1 MLFNSFEF
9 LIFFPVVAM
18 GYYLTGG
25 GKSLSN
31 SWLLIAGYYFYINL
45 KPVYALI
52 LLASTLI
59 TFFCGLLLERNAEN
73 ERKKKTILTASLVL
87 NFSMLFIFK
96 YYNFIN
102 GSIES
107 LMSSVGLRW
116 NVPYLNVLL
125 PVGISF
131 FTFQAAGYI
140 IDVYRGTIKAEKNFL
155 TYALF
160 VSFFPVILAGP
171 IQRAK
176 NLIPQLKEKHPL
188 MYGNVIGGLK
198 MMLWGYFMKLCVADR
213 LGTYVDSIFNNL
225 PQHNGTSIAI
235 ASIFYTIQIY
245 GDFAGYSLVA
255 LGCARTMGF
264 RLPENFRRPYFSTSI
279 KEFWKRWHIALSS
292 WFMDYLYFPLGG
304 SRVKYGRYLLNLM
317 IVFLVSG
324 LWHGAAWT
332 FVLWGA
338 LHGIYQIIE
347 ALRKKWFGEPS
358 YNRWW
363 SRGLKMLFVF
373 LLVNMAWIF
382 FRANSIGDAFT
393 AIAKMFTQ
401 PSMPFMS
408 PMAMLFGMLSLMILL
423 VKDFADEFHPNWK
436 LMASDNKVV
445 STVACALLS
454 VYVIL
459 FGVLD
464 SSQFIYFQF

>member
-9 LIFFPVVAM
+9 LLFFPVVTI
-18 GYYLTGG
+18 GYYLIGG
-25 GKSLSN
+25 GNWQKN
-31 SWLLIAGYYFYINL
+31 SWLLVVSCYFYLNL
-45 KPVYALI
+45 NPVYGI
-52 LLASTLI
+52 LLFAIIGLTYGCGRYLEKASTDKAKKQ
-59 TFFCGLLLERNAEN
+59 LL
-73 ERKKKTILTASLVL
+73 TICLLL
-87 NFSMLFIFK
+87 NFSSLFIFK
-96 YYNFIN
+96 YYNFVN
-102 GSIES
+102 ESIYS
-107 LMSSVGLRW
+107 LMFAIGLRW
-116 NVPYLNVLL
+116 EVPYLNVLL

-140 IDVYRGTIKAEKNFL
+140 IDVYRGNIKAEKNFL

-176 NLIPQLKEKHPL
+176 VLIPQLKEKHPL
-188 MYGNVIGGLK
+188 VYENVIGGLK

-213 LGTYVDSIFNNL
+213 LGTYVDSVFNNI

-245 GDFAGYSLVA
+245 GDFAGYSLTA
-255 LGCARTMGF
+255 LGCAKVMGF
-264 RLPENFRRPYFSTSI
+264 NLPENFHRPYFSTSI

-292 WFMDYLYFPLGG
+292 WFMEYLYFPLGG
-304 SRVKYGRYLLNLM
+304 SRVKYGRYLMNLM

-338 LHGIYQIIE
+338 LHGLYQISE
-347 ALRKKWFGEPS
+347 ALRKKYFGEPT
-358 YNRWW
+358 YNHWW
-363 SRGLKMLFVF
+363 TKALKMLFVF
-373 LLVNMAWIF
+373 VLVNMAWIF
-382 FRANSIGDAFT
+382 FRANTIGDAFT
-393 AIAKMFTQ
+393 AIVKMCTN
-401 PSMPFMS
+401 PGSPFMS
-408 PMAMLFGMLSLMILL
+408 PMAMLFGMLSLAILV

-436 LMASDNKVV
+436 LLASDNKLVA
-445 STVACALLS
+445 TVACALLA
-454 VYVIL
+454 VYVVL

>member
-1 MLFNSFEF
+1 MLFNSLEF
-9 LIFFPVVAM
+9 LIFFPVVAI
-18 GYYLTGG
+18 GYYLMGG

-31 SWLLIAGYYFYINL
+31 SWLLLASYYFYINL
-45 KPVYALI
+45 KPIYALI

-59 TFFCGLLLERNAEN
+59 TFFCGLLLKRNAES
-73 ERKKKTILTASLVL
+73 ERKKKTILTLSLVL
-87 NFSMLFIFK
+87 NFSMLFVFK

-140 IDVYRGTIKAEKNFL
+140 IDVYRGTVKAERNFL

-171 IQRAK
+171 IQRTK
-176 NLIPQLKEKHPL
+176 NLIPQLKQKHPL
-188 MYGNVIGGLK
+188 MYDNVIGGLK

-358 YNRWW
+358 YNHWW
-363 SRGLKMLFVF
+363 SKALKMLFVF

-382 FRANSIGDAFT
+382 FRANTVGDAFT
-393 AIAKMFTQ
+393 AIAKIFTQ
-401 PSMPFMS
+401 QNSPFIY
-408 PMAMLFGMLSLMILL
+408 PMAMLFGLLSFAILL
-423 VKDFADEFHPNWK
+423 VKDFADEFHPSWK
-436 LMASDNKVV
+436 LMASDNKVL
-445 STVACALLS
+445 STIVCALLS

>member
-9 LIFFPVVAM
+9 LLFFPVVAI
-18 GYYLTGG
+18 GYYLMGG
-25 GKSLSN
+25 GKFLSN
-31 SWLLIAGYYFYINL
+31 IWLLIASYYFYLNL
-45 KPVYALI
+45 NPVYGI
-52 LLASTLI
+52 LLLAITGLTYGCGRCLEKAST
-59 TFFCGLLLERNAEN
+59 GKAKKQLLTVCL
-73 ERKKKTILTASLVL
+73 LL
-87 NFSMLFIFK
+87 NFSSLFICK
-96 YYNFIN
+96 YYNVVN
-102 GSIES
+102 ESIYS
-107 LMSSVGLRW
+107 LMFAIGLRW
-116 NVPYLNVLL
+116 EVPYLKLLL

-140 IDVYRGTIKAEKNFL
+140 IDVYRGNIKAEKNFL

-176 NLIPQLKEKHPL
+176 VLIPQLKEKHSL
-188 MYGNVIGGLK
+188 VYENVIGGLK

-213 LGTYVDSIFNNL
+213 LGTYVDSVFNNI

-245 GDFAGYSLVA
+245 GDFAGYSLTA
-255 LGCARTMGF
+255 LGCAKVMGF
-264 RLPENFRRPYFSTSI
+264 NLPENFHRPYFSTSI

-292 WFMDYLYFPLGG
+292 WFMEYLYFPLGG
-304 SRVKYGRYLLNLM
+304 SRVKYGRYLTNLM

-338 LHGIYQIIE
+338 LHGLYQILE
-347 ALRKKWFGEPS
+347 ALRKKYFGEPT
-358 YNRWW
+358 YNHWW
-363 SRGLKMLFVF
+363 SKALKMLFVF
-373 LLVNMAWIF
+373 FIVNMAWIF
-382 FRANSIGDAFT
+382 FRANTIGDAFT
-393 AIAKMFTQ
+393 AIVKMFTN
-401 PSMPFMS
+401 PGAPFMS
-408 PMAMLFGMLSLMILL
+408 PMAMLFGMLSFVILV
-423 VKDFADEFHPNWK
+423 VKDFADEFHPSWK
-436 LMASDNKVV
+436 LLASDNKVV
-445 STVACALLS
+445 ATIACTLLA
-454 VYVIL
+454 VYVLL